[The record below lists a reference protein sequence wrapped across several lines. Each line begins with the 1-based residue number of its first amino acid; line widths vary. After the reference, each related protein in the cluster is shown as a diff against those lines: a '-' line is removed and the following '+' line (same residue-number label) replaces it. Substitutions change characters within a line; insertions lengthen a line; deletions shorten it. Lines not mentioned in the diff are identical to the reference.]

1 MSDLL
6 ENNLQ
11 LTAAGDAKSPAELDE
26 AECFVPFVPQVSAAP
41 PEIKQP
47 PRVNVFEKLLR
58 DAGWPH
64 TPTAASP
71 ETTVLAPVAAGSTGN
86 TDMPVARPSEI
97 LAASL
102 GTPLPMPQKAT
113 AVQIFNWIKQSI
125 LAQTHLPDDVAALV
139 ALWVISTWFQ
149 DTLAVL
155 PCLVISGPAHDAMV
169 VLRVLND
176 FCCKPVLVA
185 EFRKSDLDTL
195 NWDCQTLL
203 ISEPNLDNRKAALLG
218 NLTNRGFRI
227 VADGSA
233 IVCSKSRAIYIG
245 EEPAIKKIQHSIHIN
260 IVPTK
265 AEPPTPPQ
273 WLQTNIE
280 YIPVHLNQYREKNL
294 YHVRRWPFIPFGLS
308 SETAA
313 IAAALG
319 RCIVDQPKLQEKLVG
334 LLKAQDQQ
342 HRSQTL
348 GTAETV
354 VVEAA
359 LALSRQG
366 REHVYARE
374 IAAEANRLLEVR
386 GEGLKLSPEKVGH
399 RLRKLGLLTR
409 RLSQAGNG
417 LVLDKAT
424 VAAIKQL
431 AAMYVEEDMP
441 ADTENLHCSQ
451 AAEKKEV
458 EEVM

>member
-1 MSDLL
+1 
-6 ENNLQ
+6 
-11 LTAAGDAKSPAELDE
+11 
-26 AECFVPFVPQVSAAP
+26 
-41 PEIKQP
+41 
-47 PRVNVFEKLLR
+47 
-58 DAGWPH
+58 
-64 TPTAASP
+64 
-71 ETTVLAPVAAGSTGN
+71 
-86 TDMPVARPSEI
+86 
-97 LAASL
+97 
-102 GTPLPMPQKAT
+102 
-113 AVQIFNWIKQSI
+113 
-125 LAQTHLPDDVAALV
+125 
-139 ALWVISTWFQ
+139 
-149 DTLAVL
+149 
-155 PCLVISGPAHDAMV
+155 
-169 VLRVLND
+169 
-176 FCCKPVLVA
+176 
-185 EFRKSDLDTL
+185 
-195 NWDCQTLL
+195 
-203 ISEPNLDNRKAALLG
+203 
-218 NLTNRGFRI
+218 
-227 VADGSA
+227 
-233 IVCSKSRAIYIG
+233 
-245 EEPAIKKIQHSIHIN
+245 
-260 IVPTK
+260 
-265 AEPPTPPQ
+265 
-273 WLQTNIE
+273 
-280 YIPVHLNQYREKNL
+280 
-294 YHVRRWPFIPFGLS
+294 VRRWPFIPFGLS

>member
-11 LTAAGDAKSPAELDE
+11 LTTAGDVKPPAELDE
-26 AECFVPFVPQVSAAP
+26 AECFAPFVPQVSAAP
-41 PEIKQP
+41 TIKQTP
-47 PRVNVFEKLLR
+47 PVSVFEKLLR
-58 DAGWPH
+58 DAGCLR
-64 TPTAASP
+64 TPTAATP
-71 ETTVLAPVAAGSTGN
+71 ETGVLAPVAAGSTGN
-86 TDMPVARPSEI
+86 TDMPTARPSEI
-97 LAASL
+97 LAASVEA
-102 GTPLPMPQKAT
+102 PLPIPPKAT
-113 AVQIFNWIKQSI
+113 AVQIFNWIKRSI
-125 LAQTHLPDDVAALV
+125 VAQTHLPDDAAALV

-155 PCLVISGPAHDAMV
+155 PCLVISGPAHNAMV

-185 EFRKSDLDTL
+185 EFRKGDLETL
-195 NWDCQTLL
+195 NWGCQTLL

-245 EEPAIKKIQHSIHIN
+245 EDPATKKIQHSIHIN

-265 AEPPTPPQ
+265 AEPPTPLQ
-273 WLQTNIE
+273 GLQTNIE

-441 ADTENLHCSQ
+441 ADIENLHCSQ